1 MTPAL
6 RASARHWLIGLAL
19 ATGGVVFVRLV
30 APACADHRLR
40 AVVALSGE
48 IIALTGL
55 FVIML
60 GIRRRI
66 RLQSAAVQPGTG
78 S

>member
-6 RASARHWLIGLAL
+6 RASARHWLTGLAL
-19 ATGGVVFVRLV
+19 ATGGVVTVRLI
-30 APACADHRLR
+30 APGCPDLR
-40 AVVALSGE
+40 QRAAFALSGE
-48 IIALTGL
+48 LIALAGL

-66 RLQSAAVQPGTG
+66 RLQNEAAQPSTE